1 MSIFSFLR
9 GTDINQAIH
18 NCRQT
23 PGAVLVDVRTPQ
35 EYQEGHIS
43 GSINVPLQSLGRI
56 SSLVSRKDTP
66 VFVYCQSG
74 GRGHSGTDGLFQCAK
89 RRRYYVL
96 LRSDCKITHVKR
108 EGKRNPFSLSF
119 LYVWILFYLSP
130 VPGIQ

>member
-56 SSLVSRKDTP
+56 SSLVSGKDTP

-74 GRGHSGTDGLFQCAK
+74 GRSRQAAGILGQMGYSSVQNAGGIMSYSGQIV
-89 RRRYYVL
+89 R
-96 LRSDCKITHVKR
+96 
-108 EGKRNPFSLSF
+108 
-119 LYVWILFYLSP
+119 
-130 VPGIQ
+130 

>member
-74 GRGHSGTDGLFQCAK
+74 GRSRQAAAGRPRAFWDRWAIP
-89 RRRYYVL
+89 V
-96 LRSDCKITHVKR
+96 CKTQ
-108 EGKRNPFSLSF
+108 EALCPT
-119 LYVWILFYLSP
+119 P
-130 VPGIQ
+130 VRL

>member
-56 SSLVSRKDTP
+56 SSLVSRKDTLYSYTASPEAAAGRPRAFWDRWAIP
-66 VFVYCQSG
+66 VCKTQE
-74 GRGHSGTDGLFQCAK
+74 
-89 RRRYYVL
+89 VL
-96 LRSDCKITHVKR
+96 CPT
-108 EGKRNPFSLSF
+108 
-119 LYVWILFYLSP
+119 P
-130 VPGIQ
+130 VRL